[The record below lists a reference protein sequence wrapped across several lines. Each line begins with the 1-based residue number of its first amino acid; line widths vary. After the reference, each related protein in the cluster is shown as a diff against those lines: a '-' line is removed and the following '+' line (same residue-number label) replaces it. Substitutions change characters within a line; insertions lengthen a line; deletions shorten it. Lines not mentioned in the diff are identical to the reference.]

1 MGKLSWHVESPPPF
15 AFVTPDQ
22 QIKPFG
28 RTLGPK
34 HAHLHPSNLRVDD
47 IPGSRPKH
55 HCFTTPPRL
64 TNPLE
69 PDYPLPHHNHPQ
81 PAAHVPK
88 FIKDSLDNSDIPGTQ
103 ASPRIRTQ
111 PYQQN
116 FRLDCSD
123 VDGAA
128 PGWQPDWKRAAKAR
142 HASLRPAT
150 APTHRHTERAV
161 RPSNYVSDIERTS
174 PWHQSNAD
182 AHLSKSSKLPLSNA
196 EVLRVANGMADCHG
210 LMDYRSLTNM
220 LQSQGL
226 HNLRPLT
233 ASSAGSGARKPP
245 LARSSSSS
253 GIAISSKE
261 AELGAKHAQHA
272 VQQKVP
278 YFFSKGQ
285 VNMQQ
290 PYRWMPSKD
299 DTTIHPAGPKGQFV
313 RPWTAGQAATM
324 PAQAKQLAELDPA
337 AICAD
342 AARPEKAFF
351 DDSRPYQRPVQAA
364 ASLDV
369 SQRDSPAV
377 RRQKGSLLEDMMTI
391 KRL

>member
-111 PYQQN
+111 P
-116 FRLDCSD
+116 
-123 VDGAA
+123 
-128 PGWQPDWKRAAKAR
+128 
-142 HASLRPAT
+142 
-150 APTHRHTERAV
+150 
-161 RPSNYVSDIERTS
+161 PSNYVSDIERTS

-182 AHLSKSSKLPLSNA
+182 AHLS
-196 EVLRVANGMADCHG
+196 
-210 LMDYRSLTNM
+210 
-220 LQSQGL
+220 
-226 HNLRPLT
+226 
-233 ASSAGSGARKPP
+233 
-245 LARSSSSS
+245 
-253 GIAISSKE
+253 
-261 AELGAKHAQHA
+261 
-272 VQQKVP
+272 
-278 YFFSKGQ
+278 
-285 VNMQQ
+285 
-290 PYRWMPSKD
+290 
-299 DTTIHPAGPKGQFV
+299 KGQFV